1 MRGARSTL
9 ILLVVFVALGAYV
22 YLVELER
29 PPASETPPN
38 ESLLGTPAEEFSRL
52 TIDVENEET
61 VVTRTDDGTGWQV
74 TAPVE
79 APADDVQ
86 VSSVT
91 SALASL
97 EIRRVIDEAAVDLA
111 PFGLIEPLVE
121 VGFLRSGDAQEQRLL
136 IGDATPTGG
145 ERYAML
151 ADSGRVVLIAS
162 NLDTTFGKSTFDLR
176 DKAILGFDTSE
187 VDQFQIELDGRSFR
201 LAKNADEWRLQE
213 PWDVRAD
220 FSTVEGAVGRLSTG
234 QMRSVATEGTP
245 DTETEEDVFAGYG
258 LSEPRLT
265 ATIRLGSATA
275 TLLVGDQAPDG
286 TSYAKDASRSVV
298 FTIDSSLA
306 TDLER
311 SADEYRDKALFDF
324 RPFNASWLEVVRS
337 DTTVVFEKA
346 GSEGEESEPSWTRVS
361 PQSGDVDRGQ
371 MDDLLAKLS
380 NLRAESFIE
389 SRAERG
395 LDETM
400 VLATVAVR
408 FNADGAQ
415 DADEEERVT
424 LWRSGDATYGVHGDE
439 PGAAVLDTSAVDD
452 ALEALA
458 TVQSDES

>member
-38 ESLLGTPAEEFSRL
+38 ESLLGTPAKEFSRL

-337 DTTVVFEKA
+337 DTTVVFEEA